1 MGAARIKLSGIG
13 PDGLA
18 TFALSNLIILATGGL
33 SWLVLW
39 LYTLYW
45 SRQLRCP
52 GSGDC
57 ILVLGQQLEAGAPG
71 PGYRLRLLRA
81 VRLARRNPAARI
93 LVLGG
98 QTSAGAPSEAAAGA
112 AFLQRHGVAAARIRT
127 EDASRHTLENL
138 RNARDLLTETPETP
152 EASDAPMVL
161 VTSRF
166 HLARAVAM
174 ARGMGLQVCPC
185 PAEPGSTVSAARLAR
200 ECWMLHWYHTGR
212 TLARLIRHRG
222 MLERIT

>member
-1 MGAARIKLSGIG
+1 MGEVRVGLGRIG

-39 LYTLYW
+39 LYTVHW
-45 SRQLRCP
+45 SRRRRCP
-52 GSGDC
+52 GRGDC
-57 ILVLGQQLEAGAPG
+57 ILVLGQQLESGAPG

-81 VRLARRNPAARI
+81 VRLARRNPDARI

-98 QTSAGAPSEAAAGA
+98 QTSPGAPSEAAAGA
-112 AFLQRHGVAAARIRT
+112 AFLQHHGIAATRIRT

-138 RNARDLLTETPETP
+138 RNARDLLTATA
-152 EASDAPMVL
+152 EAGDAPLVL

-166 HLARAVAM
+166 HLARAVAI
-174 ARGMGLQVCPC
+174 ARGMGLRVCPC